1 MNEFIALFWSEDAT
15 NVLVKATKKIVLTE
29 ALVKSILKDI
39 SNVKIIIKNFKQKH
53 EKKGIFYIKN
63 INMFRN

>member
-1 MNEFIALFWSEDAT
+1 MDEFIALFWPEDAT
-15 NVLVKATKKIVLTE
+15 DVLVKATKKIAPIE
-29 ALVKSILKDI
+29 ALVKSIPEDA

-53 EKKGIFYIKN
+53 EKKGTFYIKN